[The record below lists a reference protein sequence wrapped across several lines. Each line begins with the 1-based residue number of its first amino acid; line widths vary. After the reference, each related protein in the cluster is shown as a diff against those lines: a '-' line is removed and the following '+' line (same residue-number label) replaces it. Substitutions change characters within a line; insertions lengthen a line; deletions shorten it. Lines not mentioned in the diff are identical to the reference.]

1 MKREDVYKL
10 IDGEREYQNKW
21 DRLRI
26 ERGFPTRDKYAT
38 IESWILWMEEYLV
51 RARMASTNDV
61 DKTAALDVIRK
72 VTALG
77 VACMENNDTKAR
89 KE

>member
-10 IDGEREYQNKW
+10 IDSEREYQNKW
-21 DRLRI
+21 DKLRT
-26 ERGFPTRDKYAT
+26 EKELPLRDKYAT
-38 IESWILWMEEYLV
+38 VESWILWMEEYLL
-51 RARMASTNDV
+51 RARMAATNSV
-61 DKTAALDVIRK
+61 DKTEAFECIRK
-72 VTALG
+72 VTVLG

>member
-10 IDGEREYQNKW
+10 IDGEREYQN
-21 DRLRI
+21 
-26 ERGFPTRDKYAT
+26 TRWEEGRPMIDAET
-38 IESWILWMEEYLV
+38 PVAAWILYMETHLNLAKKEIYFLKK
-51 RARMASTNDV
+51 DV
-61 DKTAALDVIRK
+61 ALEQIRK